1 MARMSRVPPPALD
14 GLLPFARASRR
25 LLVLTGAG
33 CSTESGIADYRDEGG
48 AWKRSPPI
56 QLREF
61 LDDDAARRRY
71 WTRSFHGWPRVA
83 NARPGGA
90 HRAIARLERAGLVGD
105 LITQNVDGLH
115 GRAGSRTVLEL
126 HGSLADVECRDCGAV
141 VSRAALQARLA
152 ELNPWVADAA
162 AAATGAPDGD
172 ADVTGVDTSAF
183 EIPACEYCG
192 GLLKPAVVF
201 FGESVPRARVERAI
215 AAVHAADAVLAVGT
229 SLMVWSGYR
238 LIRLASELGLSIAIV
253 NLGVTRADDRAS
265 VRVNARCGDVLEGLA
280 DALGA

>member
-1 MARMSRVPPPALD
+1 MARMSRASSTGLD

-33 CSTESGIADYRDEGG
+33 CSTECGIPDYRDDRG

-61 LDDDAARRRY
+61 LHDPVARRRY
-71 WTRSFHGWPRVA
+71 WARSFYGWPRIA
-83 NARPGGA
+83 NARPGAA
-90 HRAIARLERAGLVGD
+90 HHAIARLERAGLVGD

-115 GRAGSRTVLEL
+115 GRAGSPAPLEL
-126 HGSLADVECRDCGAV
+126 HGRLAEVECRDCGAV
-141 VSRAALQARLA
+141 VSRESLQARLA
-152 ELNPWVADAA
+152 ALNPWAPDAPAA
-162 AAATGAPDGD
+162 AAAAPDGD
-172 ADVTGVDTSAF
+172 ADVSGIDTDAF
-183 EIPACEYCG
+183 VVPDCEQCG

-201 FGESVPRARVERAI
+201 FGESVPRERVERGL
-215 AAVHAADAVLAVGT
+215 AAVQTADAVLAVGT

-238 LIRLASELGLSIAIV
+238 FVRRAAELGRPIAIV
-253 NLGVTRADDRAS
+253 NLGVTRADDCAS
-265 VRVNARCGDVLEGLA
+265 VRVNARCGDVLERLA